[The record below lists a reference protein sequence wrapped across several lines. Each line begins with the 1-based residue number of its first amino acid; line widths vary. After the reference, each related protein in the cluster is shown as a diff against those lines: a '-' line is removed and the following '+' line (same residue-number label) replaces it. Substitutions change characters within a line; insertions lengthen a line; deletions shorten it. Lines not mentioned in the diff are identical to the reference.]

1 MPTLTAMAGIVRP
14 KLAGSDGVSLVDL
27 LQTGTAPARDTF
39 YWHNP
44 APRPASTA
52 DLFSSAIRVGDWKL
66 LDFPGEKR
74 IELYNLA
81 TDPGESQ
88 NLATECPEDRDRLLA
103 KLNAW
108 RQEVGASMQAKEKK
122 KKK

>member
-1 MPTLTAMAGIVRP
+1 M
-14 KLAGSDGVSLVDL
+14 
-27 LQTGTAPARDTF
+27 
-39 YWHNP
+39 
-44 APRPASTA
+44 
-52 DLFSSAIRVGDWKL
+52 GDWKL